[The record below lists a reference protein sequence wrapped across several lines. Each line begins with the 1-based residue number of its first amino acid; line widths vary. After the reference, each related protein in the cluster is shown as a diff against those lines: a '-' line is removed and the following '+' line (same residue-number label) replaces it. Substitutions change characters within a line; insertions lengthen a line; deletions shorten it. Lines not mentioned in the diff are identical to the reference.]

1 MSLGSQIS
9 AEQRPQLQALA
20 QGWWLVLLR
29 GLVSIMFGI
38 LAFAWPGKTL
48 VVVILIFGAFML
60 VDGILALVSAFTGR
74 ARPGRSGPTWWLILV
89 GLAGIAAGI
98 VTFMQ
103 PGLTALVMMVFIGAW
118 AAVHGVFEIVGAI
131 QMRKEA
137 GIQWMLVLSGV
148 LSLVFGLILL
158 TLPGPGVLGLVWA
171 IAAYAV
177 VFGVTLVVFSF
188 QLRKFKA

>member
-74 ARPGRSGPTWWLILV
+74 GRSGRSGPTWWLILV

-171 IAAYAV
+171 IGAYAV
-177 VFGVTLVVFSF
+177 VFGATLVVFSF